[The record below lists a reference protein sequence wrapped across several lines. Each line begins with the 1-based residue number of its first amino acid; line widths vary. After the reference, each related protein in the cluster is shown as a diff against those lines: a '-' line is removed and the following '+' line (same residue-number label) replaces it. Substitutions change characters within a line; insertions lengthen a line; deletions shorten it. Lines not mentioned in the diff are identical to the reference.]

1 MVIRG
6 ASIFALVVLLA
17 GAAVGQITFG
27 TSGNYIQVS
36 TNRLNY
42 GTNYTVTAWVNPNK
56 ALMNANTYG
65 GIIITDR
72 SGNTSSGDRNFQ
84 MAYGKTAGLFFTVH
98 RGPGFSSAIYPV
110 YLVADGKW
118 THLVGVCDG
127 NNGEVR
133 LYVDGTLAVST
144 NLIGA
149 PDTNSVVTRI
159 GNLAWD
165 AAPVDHYQWEG
176 SIQDVRIY
184 SRVLTA
190 SEIGT
195 MALYPWSLADDP
207 KMILRTAIDQK
218 PTGVALTS
226 AAENHG
232 SQLITP
238 MNYVSGVTAAVT
250 RVQIVKPLQMELP

>member
-1 MVIRG
+1 MIRG

-27 TSGNYIQVS
+27 TSGDYIQVS

-56 ALMNANTYG
+56 ALMNANAYG
-65 GIIITDR
+65 GMIVTDR
-72 SGNTSSGDRNFQ
+72 SSGPGTRNF
-84 MAYGKTAGLFFTVH
+84 MLGYDRVLGLYFTVFC
-98 RGPGFSSAIYPV
+98 GVDYSTVAIGINSV
-110 YLVADGKW
+110 VDAKW
-118 THLVGVCDG
+118 THVVGVCDG
-127 NNGEVR
+127 NGGS
-133 LYVDGTLAVST
+133 LSFYVDGSFVGST
-144 NLIGA
+144 NLVGA

-159 GNLAWD
+159 GNWAWT
-165 AAPVDHYQWEG
+165 APVAHYQWEG

-238 MNYVSGVTAAVT
+238 MNYVNGVTAAVT
-250 RVQIVKPLQMELP
+250 RVQIAKPLQMELP